1 MLKKSCY
8 ALSVIVLMAC
18 GAGPAMALS
27 IGASINASTGESM
40 VYHEIPFDTKG
51 RNEKYAFIY
60 QDYGYVSSI
69 GGGLVI
75 DDERAD
81 GNYIH
86 RYNITMDRYSISK
99 GSQQVLYRFSF
110 VNTFCFVVSKNDYYK
125 FWLGPQIGVR
135 YLFGKTNYNYFDSNP
150 LPNAILYS
158 YYIPVPLLSYKYG
171 KAKYNLAG
179 LDLGLV
185 AGLNVD
191 LKRYVTLS
199 TSGGIRYGATAGGMS
214 FRNGGLFQ
222 KNRIAFS
229 HGYEAFVDF
238 SIMYQLDSRQTDKKA
253 G

>member
-1 MLKKSCY
+1 MFKKIFRS
-8 ALSVIVLMAC
+8 LSVIILMAWC
-18 GAGPAMALS
+18 TGTAMALS
-27 IGASINASTGESM
+27 VGASINASTGESM
-40 VYHEIPFDTKG
+40 LYHEAPLSIKDQKQ
-51 RNEKYAFIY
+51 KYGY
-60 QDYGYVSSI
+60 LYKDYGYVSSI
-69 GGGLVI
+69 GGGLAI
-75 DDERAD
+75 DDERSD

-86 RYNITMDRYSISK
+86 RYNIALDRYSISK
-99 GSQQVLYRFSF
+99 GSRQSLYRFSF
-110 VNTFCFVVSKNDYYK
+110 INTFCFVVSKNDHYK

-135 YLFGKTNYNYFDSNP
+135 YLFGKTDYNYFDSNP
-150 LPNAILYS
+150 LPNALLFT
-158 YYIPVPLLSYKYG
+158 YYFPAPLLAYKYG

-191 LKRYVTLS
+191 IKKYVTLS

-222 KNRIAFS
+222 KNKIAFS

-238 SIMYQLDSRQTDKKA
+238 SIMYQFDSRQSEEKA